1 MNDNIGQIVLK
12 GNLISSEQY
21 QKAVQEQKV
30 KGGSL
35 GASMIR
41 LGLVKEED
49 LLSAL
54 SRYYKVPSVRLSTI
68 QVDKKAIELVPAS
81 MAKKHLII
89 PISRVGP
96 KLTMAMAD
104 PNNFLAI
111 DEIKFITSFNV
122 EPVVASDYDIIDAIK
137 KYYGGGG
144 GLNGKGSVSIDARDY
159 TLSDDDM
166 PPLEEFDD
174 GEMVDVG
181 DFDVG

>member
-21 QKAVQEQKV
+21 QKAVEEQKV

-54 SRYYKVPSVRLSTI
+54 SRYYKVPSVKLSTI

-89 PISRVGP
+89 PVSRVGA
-96 KLTMAMAD
+96 KLTMAIAHHGH
-104 PNNFLAI
+104 
-111 DEIKFITSFNV
+111 
-122 EPVVASDYDIIDAIK
+122 
-137 KYYGGGG
+137 GG
-144 GLNGKGSVSIDARDY
+144 
-159 TLSDDDM
+159 
-166 PPLEEFDD
+166 PE
-174 GEMVDVG
+174 
-181 DFDVG
+181 